1 MAGMFFMNTNIRYI
15 RNNKNPTKKDL
26 YQRFYKQ
33 IQDKQVNNAVF
44 LKMFTDLI
52 DHNVRIINVVTEDLL
67 EQTRIKEKTALL
79 MNLDRDIRE
88 KFFGNDAKFLEAL
101 NVIFA
106 FNNDFK

>member
-1 MAGMFFMNTNIRYI
+1 MFFMDTNIRYI

-33 IQDKQVNNAVF
+33 IQDKQVRHAVF

-52 DHNVRIINVVTEDLL
+52 DLNVSKINIVTEDPL
-67 EQTRIKEKTALL
+67 EKKRIQDQTALL

-88 KFFGNDAKFLEAL
+88 KFFSKDAEFLDAL
-101 NVIFA
+101 NKVLA
-106 FNNDFK
+106 FNNQF